1 MFKPRRKNWKVVLTS
16 QLALLGLLFPT
27 IASAED
33 PSASPSPSPSVSASP
48 EISPSPSP
56 SPSVIL
62 DPSQF
67 NIDDAASLQV
77 VVNKQRPLNPIDYA
91 PKRSKSVN
99 LAKDAAKAYAKLKAA
114 VTVNKLGTLCLN
126 SGYRSY
132 ATQKATHAYQ
142 FSRGKQYGYDG
153 ETVAARPGHSEH
165 QTGLAADVSTI
176 ALGCR
181 ITNFGA
187 SKASKWIA
195 KNAWQFGF
203 VVRYPKG
210 KEQITG
216 YIWEPWHLRYVGLEL
231 ATDMKAKGIKTLEEY
246 FALPAAPKY

>member
-1 MFKPRRKNWKVVLTS
+1 VFKPRRKNWKVVLTA

-33 PSASPSPSPSVSASP
+33 PTPSPSPSVSASP
-48 EISPSPSP
+48 EVSPSPD
-56 SPSVIL
+56 VTV
-62 DPSQF
+62 DPIPLPIF

-99 LAKDAAKAYAKLKAA
+99 LAKDAAKAYITLKAA
-114 VTVNKLGTLCLN
+114 VSANKLGTLCLN

-142 FSRGKQYGYDG
+142 VSRGKQYGYDG

-165 QTGLAADVSTI
+165 QTGLAADVSTT